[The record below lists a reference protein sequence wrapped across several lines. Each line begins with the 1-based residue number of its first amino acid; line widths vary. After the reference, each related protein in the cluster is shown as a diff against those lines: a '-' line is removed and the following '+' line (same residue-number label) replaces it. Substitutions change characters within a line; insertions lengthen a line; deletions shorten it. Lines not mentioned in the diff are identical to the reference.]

1 MLVFKKSKA
10 RPGQRTREA
19 EEETVE
25 EVDVVDQ
32 SPISIA
38 SSKAKNK
45 AKRAKAKSKLSFGGG
60 DEDDADAGT
69 FQLKKSSLSR
79 KLTLG
84 THPANAPPDT
94 LDQATIG
101 ARSNGAP
108 VYDAAHLSELKASM
122 QSTRPPMPDHG
133 AYDVDVSMDLE
144 DQTVVSLD
152 TPATSGVS
160 IPTQSHV
167 QAAREKR
174 ERLRAIGPEQDY
186 ISLAVTTLTDT
197 YQGPH
202 PESRLMRE
210 EDELGEGDDEYAQYT
225 SAQER
230 IALGK
235 KSRKIEASKRKD
247 AMQEMIADADEE
259 DEETIEWEREQLRRG
274 GLDPFATAD
283 AAPEKQV
290 YKAAPIPPPT
300 NLPELGPAI
309 ERLAQSLAALKASH
323 TSNVN
328 AAASFTDEQE
338 QLDNRETELRD
349 MVAQAETKRSW
360 FADFKEWMESVATF
374 LDEKYPELERLESE
388 HVSVLNER
396 AGMITQRRKEDD
408 EDDLSVVFGTPPQRE
423 HQPDELDELGRA
435 VPRADPVTL
444 RKVRRVARV
453 ARRKHRRS
461 RNALSEDDCEEEG
474 YSTDSS
480 LPPSD
485 AQDYRAAIQRITTG
499 GEELL
504 SDVAA
509 AEFKDPNLGL
519 AKWFGEWRHR
529 YGDSYTGAW
538 GGLGLVGAWEFW
550 VRLELL
556 GWNPLDSSDNLDD
569 FSWYSALHEYSQSFD
584 EDENADTSE
593 PPPDGDLVSAMI
605 STAVVPRFC
614 KMLESGV
621 FDPYSAHDVKRII
634 DVSEQIEAS
643 IGADHHKFLMIL
655 KSVHSVFEN
664 ATIAAETLLSPFLR
678 FNRPQFDPEAIAAR
692 NRLLTRASKLVG
704 VMLRWRK
711 YAGDKLGAGALCVRL
726 INNYALPIARSGWE
740 VGGEQA
746 TRQMVDALPQDLAA
760 SVKL

>member
-10 RPGQRTREA
+10 RPGQRTRETEEA
-19 EEETVE
+19 AVEEEGNE
-25 EVDVVDQ
+25 

-38 SSKAKNK
+38 SSKAKTK

-60 DEDDADAGT
+60 DEDGDAEAET
-69 FQLKKSSLSR
+69 FQLKKSNLSR

-84 THPANAPPDT
+84 AHPSALPDT

-101 ARSNGAP
+101 TRSNGAP

-122 QSTRPPMPDHG
+122 QYTRPPLPDHD
-133 AYDVDVSMDLE
+133 AYDADVSMSVE
-144 DQTVVSLD
+144 DRTIMSLD
-152 TPATSGVS
+152 TPDPSSVS
-160 IPTQSHV
+160 IPTQSYI
-167 QAAREKR
+167 QSAREKR
-174 ERLRAIGPEQDY
+174 ERLRAVGPEQDY
-186 ISLAVTTLTDT
+186 ISLAVTTRIDA

-210 EDELGEGDDEYAQYT
+210 EDDLGEGDDEYAQYT

-235 KSRKIEASKRKD
+235 KSRKIEARKRKD
-247 AMQEMIADADEE
+247 AMQEMIADADDE

-274 GLDPFATAD
+274 GLDPFAKAD
-283 AAPEKQV
+283 GASEKQV
-290 YKAAPIPPPT
+290 YKPAPIPPST

-309 ERLAQSLAALKASH
+309 ERLAQSLAALQASH
-323 TSNVN
+323 ASNVN
-328 AAASFTDEQE
+328 AVASFSDEQE

-360 FADFKEWMESVATF
+360 FAEFKDWMESVAAF
-374 LDEKYPELERLESE
+374 LDDKYPELERLESE
-388 HVSVLNER
+388 HLSVLKER

-408 EDDLSVVFGTPPQRE
+408 EDDLSVVFGSPSQRE
-423 HQPDELDELGRA
+423 PQPDEFDELGRV
-435 VPRADPVTL
+435 VPRADPVAL

-453 ARRKHRRS
+453 ARRQRRQS
-461 RNALSEDDCEEEG
+461 RNAMSEADWEEEG

-485 AQDYRAAIQRITTG
+485 AQDYRGAIQRITTS

-519 AKWFGEWRHR
+519 AKWFGEWRCR

-556 GWNPLDSSDNLDD
+556 GWDPLDSSDNLDD
-569 FSWYSALHEYSQSFD
+569 FSWYSALHEYSQSYG
-584 EDENADTSE
+584 EDENAEVSE
-593 PPPDGDLVSAMI
+593 LPPDGDLVSAMV
-605 STAVVPRFC
+605 STAVVPRLC
-614 KMLESGV
+614 KILESGG
-621 FDPYSAHDVKRII
+621 FDPYSARDVRRII
-634 DVSEQIEAS
+634 DITEQVEAS
-643 IGADHHKFLMIL
+643 IGSDHLKFLMML
-655 KSVHSVFEN
+655 KSVQSVFEN
-664 ATIAAETLLSPFLR
+664 ATVAAETLLSPFLR
-678 FNRPQFDPEAIAAR
+678 FNRPQFDPEAINAR
-692 NRLLTRASKLVG
+692 NRLLTRASKLLG
-704 VMLRWRK
+704 VILRWRK
-711 YAGDKLGAGALCVRL
+711 YTGDKLGAGQLCVRL
-726 INNYALPIARSGWE
+726 INNYVLPIARSGWE
-740 VGGEQA
+740 VGGEQK
-746 TRQMVDALPQDLAA
+746 TRQMVAALPQDLAA
-760 SVKL
+760 SVNL

>member
-1 MLVFKKSKA
+1 MLAFKKSKA
-10 RPGQRTREA
+10 RPGQRARETQ
-19 EEETVE
+19 EESGE
-25 EVDVVDQ
+25 EGNE
-32 SPISIA
+32 SPINIA
-38 SSKAKNK
+38 SSKAKSK

-60 DEDDADAGT
+60 DEEGDETET

-84 THPANAPPDT
+84 IHPANALPDT

-122 QSTRPPMPDHG
+122 QSTRPPVPDHEV
-133 AYDVDVSMDLE
+133 YDVDVSVDAE
-144 DQTVVSLD
+144 DRAIVSLD
-152 TPATSGVS
+152 TPVPSGGVS
-160 IPTQSHV
+160 IPTQSYI
-167 QAAREKR
+167 QTAKEKR
-174 ERLRAIGPEQDY
+174 ERLRAVGPDQDY
-186 ISLAVTTLTDT
+186 ISLAITTRTDT

-202 PESRLMRE
+202 PESRLVRE

-274 GLDPFATAD
+274 GLDPFARAD
-283 AAPEKQV
+283 AVPEKQV
-290 YKAAPIPPPT
+290 YKPAPIPPPT

-309 ERLAQSLAALKASH
+309 ERLAQSLAALKTSHASN
-323 TSNVN
+323 TN
-328 AAASFTDEQE
+328 AVASFSEEEE
-338 QLDNRETELRD
+338 QLDTRETELRD
-349 MVAQAETKRSW
+349 MVAQAESKRSW
-360 FADFKEWMESVATF
+360 FAEFKEWMESVATF

-388 HVSVLNER
+388 HIFILKER
-396 AGMITQRRKEDD
+396 AGMITRRRKEDD
-408 EDDLSVVFGTPPQRE
+408 EDDLSVVFGSPAQRE
-423 HQPDELDELGRA
+423 PPPDEFDELGRD
-435 VPRADPVTL
+435 VPRADPAAL

-453 ARRKHRRS
+453 ARRHRRQS
-461 RNALSEDDCEEEG
+461 RNAVSEADWEEEG

-509 AEFKDPNLGL
+509 AEFKDPSLGL
-519 AKWFGEWRHR
+519 AKWFGEWRSR

-556 GWNPLDSSDNLDD
+556 GWDPLDSCDNLDD
-569 FSWYSALHEYSQSFD
+569 FSWYSSLHEYSQSSYD
-584 EDENADTSE
+584 EDENAESSE

-605 STAVVPRFC
+605 STAVVPRLC
-614 KMLESGV
+614 KMLESGG
-621 FDPYSAHDVKRII
+621 FDPYSDHDVRRII
-634 DVSEQIEAS
+634 DVAEQVEAS
-643 IGADHHKFLMIL
+643 IGSDHHKFLMIL

-692 NRLLTRASKLVG
+692 NRLLTKASKLFD

-711 YAGDKLGAGALCVRL
+711 FTGDKLGTGQVCVRL
-726 INNYALPIARSGWE
+726 IKNYVLPIARSGWE
-740 VGGEQA
+740 VGGEEK
-746 TRQMVDALPQDLAA
+746 TRQMVAALPQDLAA
-760 SVKL
+760 SVNL

>member
-1 MLVFKKSKA
+1 MLAFKKSKA
-10 RPGQRTREA
+10 RSGQRTRET
-19 EEETVE
+19 EESVE
-25 EVDVVDQ
+25 EVDVDE

-38 SSKAKNK
+38 SSKVKSK

-60 DEDDADAGT
+60 DEEDDADAGT

-108 VYDAAHLSELKASM
+108 VYDAAYLSELKASM

-133 AYDVDVSMDLE
+133 VYDVDIPMDVE
-144 DQTVVSLD
+144 DRAIVSLD
-152 TPATSGVS
+152 TPSGVS
-160 IPTQSHV
+160 IPTQSHI
-167 QAAREKR
+167 QAVREKR
-174 ERLRAIGPEQDY
+174 ERLRAI
-186 ISLAVTTLTDT
+186 
-197 YQGPH
+197 GPH

-235 KSRKIEASKRKD
+235 KSRKIEAIKRKD
-247 AMQEMIADADEE
+247 AMQEMIADADEQ
-259 DEETIEWEREQLRRG
+259 DEETVEWEREQLRRG
-274 GLDPFATAD
+274 GLDPFATAS

-290 YKAAPIPPPT
+290 YKPAPIPPPT

-328 AAASFTDEQE
+328 VAASFSNEQE
-338 QLDNRETELRD
+338 QLDIRETELRD

-388 HVSVLNER
+388 HISMLKER

-408 EDDLSVVFGTPPQRE
+408 EDDLSVVFGTPPQRDP
-423 HQPDELDELGRA
+423 QPDELDELGRT
-435 VPRADPVTL
+435 VPRADPVAL

-453 ARRKHRRS
+453 AHRKCRQS
-461 RNALSEDDCEEEG
+461 RNALSEDDWEEEG

-509 AEFKDPNLGL
+509 AEFKDPSLGL
-519 AKWFGEWRHR
+519 AKWFGEWRKR

-556 GWNPLDSSDNLDD
+556 GWDPLDSSDNLDD
-569 FSWYSALHEYSQSFD
+569 FSWYSALHEYSQSYD
-584 EDENADTSE
+584 EDADAETSE

-605 STAVVPRFC
+605 STAVVPRLC
-614 KMLESGV
+614 KMLESGGL
-621 FDPYSAHDVKRII
+621 DPYSAHDVKRII
-634 DVSEQIEAS
+634 DVAEQVEAS
-643 IGADHHKFLMIL
+643 IGSDHHKFLMIL
-655 KSVHSVFEN
+655 KSMHSVFEN

-692 NRLLTRASKLVG
+692 NRLLTRASKLVS

-711 YAGDKLGAGALCVRL
+711 YTGDKLGAGALCVRL

-740 VGGEQA
+740 VGGEQT
-746 TRQMVDALPQDLAA
+746 TRQMVDALPQDLAT
-760 SVKL
+760 SVNL